1 MQALLHSILTAPD
14 CALLATASLAGGALG
29 SGGHLMHLVVS
40 LGLIGLF
47 LVSIVDSSFVPL
59 PIPGLTDVM
68 LVFYAAQH
76 ANPFLLVV
84 VATAGSTLGG
94 WLSYEAGS
102 SGGMAFIENRTPKRI
117 FKRVARW
124 MESHAMLAVALPAL
138 LPPPMPLSPFV
149 LAAGAL
155 KMSRGKFVWTFT
167 ISRLLRHVVAVW
179 LGLRYG
185 KHVLDFWNKF
195 SARWG
200 TPILIVLW
208 TGILISVSYAFW
220 QIWKTRNSLGGS
232 RKPIADAAAT

>member
-1 MQALLHSILTAPD
+1 MQDLLHTCLSAFVGTTPAAVL
-14 CALLATASLAGGALG
+14 LAGGGLG
-29 SGGHLMHLVVS
+29 SGGLLLHLVVS
-40 LGLIGLF
+40 LGLVGLL
-47 LVSIVDSSFVPL
+47 LVAIVDSSFVPL

-68 LVFYAAQH
+68 LVLYAAQH
-76 ANPFLLVV
+76 ANPFLLVA

-102 SGGMAFIENRTPKRI
+102 SGGMAFIEKRTPKRI

-155 KMSRGKFVWTFT
+155 KMSRGRFVSTFT
-167 ISRLLRHVVAVW
+167 ISRLLRHAAAVW

-185 KHVLDFWNKF
+185 KHVLDFWNRF

-208 TGILISVSYAFW
+208 AGILVSVSYAFW
-220 QIWKTRNSLGGS
+220 QLWKTRNSLGGS
-232 RKPIADAAAT
+232 RKPVVDAATT